1 MQQSRT
7 FGPKFARKIDF
18 RRLGAL
24 AVLILGAFSVWTAL
38 APGDSR
44 QTAPAYTSSFASPNR
59 LDLAQISPNGSDSTR
74 AVYPY
79 SVIPGGVE
87 SASELR
93 NSVAHD
99 PVVAEH
105 YGDFDIARARVVRLD
120 QDRLLYVSYRL
131 GNRVFWSKNRLT
143 LPKGETVITDGANM
157 ARTRCGNRLAE
168 APVGPVMAAEPA
180 FESAPP
186 EVAQVLAGAPA
197 LLGAPFVPG
206 DVPLAPPPAFGF
218 PPASGSPGGGIIF
231 PPGTPIVGGGGPP
244 SHGVTPP
251 PVVPP
256 VIPPPVS
263 TPEPEALLMLATGL
277 TGLWFGR
284 KKWKSQ

>member
-7 FGPKFARKIDF
+7 FWPKFARKIDL
-18 RRLGAL
+18 RSVGAL
-24 AVLILGAFSVWTAL
+24 AVLTLCAFSVWTAL
-38 APGDSR
+38 APSHSV
-44 QTAPAYTSSFASPNR
+44 QTAPAYASSFASSGSQDPPK
-59 LDLAQISPNGSDSTR
+59 ISSNGSDSAR
-74 AVYPY
+74 AIYPY

-99 PVVAEH
+99 PVVAKH
-105 YGDFDIARARVVRLD
+105 YGDFDVARARVIRLD

-143 LPKGETVITDGANM
+143 LLKGETVITDGANM

-168 APVGPVMAAEPA
+168 APDGPVMAAEPA
-180 FESAPP
+180 FDAAPP
-186 EVAQVLAGAPA
+186 EVAQVLTGVPD
-197 LLGAPFVPG
+197 LLEAPFVPG
-206 DVPLAPPPAFGF
+206 DVPLAPPPDFGI

-231 PPGTPIVGGGGPP
+231 PPGTPIVGGGPP
-244 SHGVTPP
+244 SHGAAPP
-251 PVVPP
+251 PVGPP
-256 VIPPPVS
+256 VIPPPIS

>member
-1 MQQSRT
+1 MQQFRT
-7 FGPKFARKIDF
+7 FGPKFARKAAS
-18 RRLGAL
+18 RRLGVL
-24 AVLILGAFSVWTAL
+24 AVLTLGAFSVWTAL
-38 APGDSR
+38 APSDPGH
-44 QTAPAYTSSFASPNR
+44 TAPAYTSSFASSDR
-59 LDLAQISPNGSDSTR
+59 LDLPQISPNGSDSTR

-93 NSVAHD
+93 NSVVHD

-105 YGDFDIARARVVRLD
+105 YGDFDVARARVIHLD

-143 LPKGETVITDGANM
+143 LLKGETVITDGANM

-180 FESAPP
+180 LETAPP

-206 DVPLAPPPAFGF
+206 DVPLAPPPAFGI
-218 PPASGSPGGGIIF
+218 PPDSGSPGGGIIF
-231 PPGTPIVGGGGPP
+231 PPGTPIVGGGPP
-244 SHGVTPP
+244 SHGAAPP
-251 PVVPP
+251 PLVPPP

-284 KKWKSQ
+284 KKWKSR

>member
-7 FGPKFARKIDF
+7 FWPKFARKIDL

-24 AVLILGAFSVWTAL
+24 AALTLGAFSVWTAL
-38 APGDSR
+38 NSSGSG
-44 QTAPAYTSSFASPNR
+44 QTAPAYTSSFASSGSQDP
-59 LDLAQISPNGSDSTR
+59 QVSSNGSDSAR
-74 AVYPY
+74 AIYPY

-87 SASELR
+87 NASELR

-105 YGDFDIARARVVRLD
+105 YGDFDVARARVVRLD

-143 LPKGETVITDGANM
+143 LLKGETVITDGANM

-180 FESAPP
+180 LEAAPP
-186 EVAQVLAGAPA
+186 EVAQVLTGVPA
-197 LLGAPFVPG
+197 LLEAPFTPG
-206 DVPLAPPPAFGF
+206 DVPLAPPPDFGI
-218 PPASGSPGGGIIF
+218 PPASGSPGGIF
-231 PPGTPIVGGGGPP
+231 TPPGTPIVGGGGTHP
-244 SHGVTPP
+244 HGAAPP
-251 PVVPP
+251 PIVPP
-256 VIPPPVS
+256 VIPPPIS